1 MPQAIRFH
9 QPGGPEVLTLESVAV
24 PDPGVGEV
32 RVRQEAIGL
41 NYIDVYFR
49 TGLYPTSLPSGLGL
63 EGAGVVEAVGAGVD
77 ALKPGDRVAYC
88 SRPIGA
94 YATVR
99 NVPAA
104 ILAKVPDGVT
114 SEVAA
119 AIMLKGL
126 TAEYLLRRTYPVK
139 PGDTILFH
147 AAAGGVGLLACQWAR
162 YIGATVIGTVSTDA
176 KAELA
181 RAHGAQHVIVYSRE
195 DVVAQVKEIT
205 GGKGCQVVYDSVGKD
220 TYMKSLDCLAPRGL
234 LALFG
239 AASGP
244 VPAFDLGLLA
254 AKGSL
259 YVTRPTLFTYIAE
272 RAEYDAACAALFDV
286 VQRGIVKVNI
296 DQRFA
301 LADAAE
307 AHRALE
313 SRRTTGATVLLP

>member
-1 MPQAIRFH
+1 
-9 QPGGPEVLTLESVAV
+9 V